1 MKKKPDI
8 LLLLIVV
15 VIPGMLFSQTFI
27 FKQSNETFSVSSN
40 TTPDSVL
47 AIEHPTDEKLIRQF
61 NPAVL
66 ARIDLSKSQTH

>member
-8 LLLLIVV
+8 LLLLIVL
-15 VIPGMLFSQTFI
+15 VIPGMLFSQTFL
-27 FKQSNETFSVSSN
+27 FKQSNETYSVSSN
-40 TTPDSVL
+40 TTPDSVP
-47 AIEHPTDEKLIRQF
+47 AIEHQTDEKLVRQF